1 MNKALFRHVLIRGA
15 LAAAVCLSAL
25 PARADEA
32 VINAVH
38 FTPAQNSYARSF
50 MKFVELVN
58 TRGKG
63 VVRIQVRGGPE
74 VIPPL
79 QLGEAQKNGLIDML
93 NAAPGLY
100 LNIVPEGEVFSA
112 TAKKPWEVRANGGW
126 DLVNQIFA
134 QKANAHV
141 LAHVDGGAGFHIFTV
156 AEPARTADGGI
167 DWAKLKVRGA
177 PIHREFLEMIGVTPV
192 IQGPG
197 EVYTS
202 LERGLVN
209 AHAYSVLG
217 YSAFGWDKFTRFRI
231 DPSFM
236 WTDVLITMN
245 KKKWDSLSPQA
256 RKIVNDAAI
265 EHEKASF
272 AANEKATREEGDAM
286 IAKGMKVVELS
297 GESRRKY
304 LELASRASWE
314 RLTKRDPKNV
324 PALKAKFLD

>member
-1 MNKALFRHVLIRGA
+1 MKTPILRGIA
-15 LAAAVCLSAL
+15 GVLAAMVCLPVLAQ
-25 PARADEA
+25 EA

-38 FTPAQNSYARSF
+38 FTPAQNSYAKSF
-50 MKFVELVN
+50 MKYVEMVN

-74 VIPPL
+74 VVPPL

-112 TAKKPWEVRANGGW
+112 TAKKPWELRANGGW
-126 DLVNQIFA
+126 DLVNRIFG
-134 QKANAHV
+134 QKANAHL
-141 LAHVDGGAGFHIFTV
+141 LAHVDGGTGFHIFTV
-156 AEPARTADGGI
+156 AEPPRTADGGV
-167 DWAKLKVRGA
+167 DWSKLKVRGA
-177 PIHREFLEMIGVTPV
+177 PIHREFLEAIGANPV

-209 AHAYSVLG
+209 AHAYSILG
-217 YSAFGWDKFTRFRI
+217 YSSFGWDKFTRFRI

-236 WTDVLITMN
+236 FTDVMITMN
-245 KKKWDSLSPQA
+245 KKKWDSLPPAAQ
-256 RKIVNDAAI
+256 KILNDAAI
-265 EHEKASF
+265 EHERASF
-272 AANEKATREEGDAM
+272 TANAEATKAEGDAM
-286 IAKGMKVVELS
+286 IAKGMKVVELT
-297 GESRRKY
+297 GEGRRKFS
-304 LELASRASWE
+304 EAATRASWD
-314 RLTKRDPKNV
+314 RLTKRDPTNV